1 MNKRGSKTCL
11 KTYPPPNKPLN
22 NNDIFGLYIKV
33 CKRVGIGAGITRE
46 EFEANEFPFVE
57 DEYIIK
63 TIHALLAEGVLM
75 LRD

>member
-1 MNKRGSKTCL
+1 M
-11 KTYPPPNKPLN
+11 
-22 NNDIFGLYIKV
+22 
-33 CKRVGIGAGITRE
+33 TRE

-57 DEYIIK
+57 DEYIVK

>member
-1 MNKRGSKTCL
+1 M
-11 KTYPPPNKPLN
+11 
-22 NNDIFGLYIKV
+22 
-33 CKRVGIGAGITRE
+33 TRE
-46 EFEANEFPFVE
+46 EFNANEFPFVE